1 MVQQVPENIDF
12 PAEEEKILQF
22 WSEYNCFQE
31 CLKQSKHK
39 PTFTFYDGPPF
50 ATGLPHYGH
59 ILAGTIKDIVTRYA
73 HQSGF
78 HVDRRFGW
86 DCHGLPVEYEID
98 KTLGIRGPEDVAKL
112 GIAEYNSQCR
122 AIVMRYSAE
131 WKSTITRLGRW
142 IDFDND
148 YKTLYPQFMESVW
161 WVFKQLYNKGLVYRG
176 VKVMPFSTACNTPLS
191 NFESHQNYKDV
202 QDPSI
207 FVTFPL
213 EEDENVSLVAWT
225 TTPWTLPSNL
235 ALCVNPD
242 MQYVKIKDVA
252 RGKLHILMEAR
263 LPALYK
269 LESDY
274 EILERFPG
282 AYLKGKKYRP
292 LFDYFVKY
300 KENGAFTVL
309 VDNYVKEE
317 EGTGV
322 VHQAPYFGADDY
334 RVCMDFNIIQKDS
347 LPICPVDASGCFTA
361 EVTDFAGQYVKD
373 ADKNIIRTLKEQ
385 GRLLVAGTF
394 THSYPFCW
402 RSDTPLI
409 YKAVPSWFIRV
420 EHMVDQLLRNN
431 DLCYWVPEFVRE
443 KRFGNWLKD
452 ARDWAISRN
461 RYWGTPIPLWVS
473 DDFEEV
479 VCIGSVAELEEL
491 SGVKISDL
499 HRESIDHLTIPS
511 HCGKGLLHRVSEV
524 FDCWFESGSMP
535 YAQIHYPFENKREF
549 EDAFPADFIAEGID
563 QTRGWFYTLLVL
575 ATALFGR
582 PPFKNVIVNGLVLA
596 SDGQKMSKRKKN
608 YPDPLSIIHKYGADA
623 LRLYLI
629 NSPVVRAENLRFK
642 EEGVRDVLKDV
653 LLPWY
658 NAYRFF
664 IQNVLRLQKE
674 EEMEF
679 LYKENMVKE
688 SANITDRWILS
699 FMQSLVGFFETEMA
713 AYRLYTVV
721 PRLVKFVDVLTNWY
735 VRMNRR
741 RLKGE
746 NGVEDCV
753 LALETLFSVLLS
765 LCRLMAP
772 YTPFL
777 TELMYQNLKLL
788 IDPVSVRDKDT
799 LSIHYLMLP
808 PVREELI
815 DKKTESAV
823 SRMQSVIELGRVIR
837 DRKTIPIKYP
847 LKEIVVIHQDPEAL
861 NEIKSLEKYIIE
873 ELNVRKVTLSTDKNK
888 YGIRLRAEPDHMV
901 LGKRLKGAFKM
912 VMTSIKQLS
921 SEELERFQESGTIV
935 VEGHEL
941 HEEDIRLMYTF
952 DQAAG
957 ETTQFEAHSDAQA
970 LVLLDVTPDQAM
982 VDEGMAREVINRI
995 QKLRKKCNLVPTDE
1009 ITVYYKANSEGK
1021 YLNNVIKS
1029 HTEFIFATI
1038 KSPLKPYPVPTSD
1051 KILIQEKMQLKG
1063 SDLEL
1068 TLTRGSSTP
1077 GPACAYVNLN
1087 ICTNGSEQSKSGVLL
1102 LENPKGD
1109 NRLDL
1114 LKLKNV
1120 VTSIFDVKNTELAVF
1135 HGETEIKNQTNLL
1148 SLNGKTLCVTGGSTP
1163 SVIDSPSALLCQY
1176 INLQLLNAD
1185 PQECLMGTVGT
1196 LLLENPLG
1204 QNGLTHQGLL
1214 YEAAKVFGLRSRK
1227 LKLFL
1232 NETQTDEITEEI
1244 PMKSLNT
1251 KTVYVSVL
1259 PTTADF

>member
-1 MVQQVPENIDF
+1 MVQQVPENISF

-22 WSEYNCFQE
+22 WSDFNCFQE
-31 CLKQSKHK
+31 CLKQSKHRPK
-39 PTFTFYDGPPF
+39 FTFYDGPPF

-98 KTLGIRGPEDVAKL
+98 KTLGIRGPEDVAKM
-112 GIAEYNSQCR
+112 GIAEYNNQCR
-122 AIVMRYSAE
+122 AIVMRYSSE
-131 WKSTITRLGRW
+131 WKSIITRLGRW

-161 WVFKQLYNKGLVYRG
+161 WVFKQLYDKGLVYRG
-176 VKVMPFSTACNTPLS
+176 VKVMPYSTACNTPLS
-191 NFESHQNYKDV
+191 NFEAHQNYKDV
-202 QDPSI
+202 QDPSV

-213 EEDENVSLVAWT
+213 EEDENISLVAWT

-235 ALCVNPD
+235 AVCVNPD
-242 MQYVKIKDVA
+242 MVYVKVKDVA
-252 RGKLHILMEAR
+252 RGKLLILMEAR
-263 LPALYK
+263 LSALYK

-282 AYLKGKKYRP
+282 VYLKGKKYKP
-292 LFDYFVKY
+292 LFDYFLKY

-317 EGTGV
+317 EGTGI
-322 VHQAPYFGADDY
+322 VHQAPYFGADDF

-361 EVTDFAGQYVKD
+361 EVTHFAGQYVKEG
-373 ADKNIIRTLKEQ
+373 DKNIIRTLKEQ
-385 GRLLVAGTF
+385 GRLLLASTF

-409 YKAVPSWFIRV
+409 YKAVPSWFVRV

-431 DLCYWVPEFVRE
+431 DLCYWVPEFVQE

-491 SGVKISDL
+491 SGAKILDL

-511 HCGKGLLHRVSEV
+511 RCGKGPLRRISEV

-535 YAQIHYPFENKREF
+535 YAQVHYPFENKREF

-575 ATALFGR
+575 ATALFR
-582 PPFKNVIVNGLVLA
+582 QPPYKNVIANGLILA

-608 YPDPLSIIHKYGADA
+608 YPDPVSVIQKYGADA

-629 NSPVVRAENLRFK
+629 NSPMVRAENLRFK
-642 EEGVRDVLKDV
+642 EEGVRNVLKDV

-658 NAYRFF
+658 NAYRLF
-664 IQNVLRLQKE
+664 IQNALRLHKE
-674 EEMEF
+674 EEIQF
-679 LYKENMVKE
+679 LYNENTVKE
-688 SANITDRWILS
+688 SPNITDRWILS
-699 FMQSLVGFFETEMA
+699 FMQSLLGFFETEMA

-746 NGVEDCV
+746 NGTEDCV
-753 LALETLFSVLLS
+753 MALETLFSVLLS

-777 TELMYQNLKLL
+777 TELMYQNLKML
-788 IDPVSVRDKDT
+788 IDPVSVQDKDT

-808 PVREELI
+808 RVREELI
-815 DKKTESAV
+815 DKKTENAV

-837 DRKTIPIKYP
+837 DRKTIAIKYP
-847 LKEIVVIHQDPEAL
+847 LKEIVVIHQDPDAL
-861 NEIKSLEKYIIE
+861 NDIRSLEKYILE
-873 ELNVRKVTLSTDKNK
+873 ELNVRKVTLSTDKYK

-901 LGKRLKGAFKM
+901 LGKRLKGAFKA
-912 VMTSIKQLS
+912 VMMAIKQLNG
-921 SEELERFQESGTIV
+921 EELEQFQKSGSIV

-941 HEEDIRLMYTF
+941 REEDIRLMYTF
-952 DQAAG
+952 DQTRGGTA
-957 ETTQFEAHSDAQA
+957 QFEAHSNAQ
-970 LVLLDVTPDQAM
+970 
-982 VDEGMAREVINRI
+982 
-995 QKLRKKCNLVPTDE
+995 CNLVPTDE
-1009 ITVYYKANSEGK
+1009 ITVYYNAKSEEM
-1021 YLNNVIKS
+1021 YLNNVIES
-1029 HTEFIFATI
+1029 HTEFICATI
-1038 KSPLKPYPVPTSD
+1038 KAPLKPYPVSTSE
-1051 KILIQEKMQLKG
+1051 KILIEEKTQLKG
-1063 SDLEL
+1063 SDLEI
-1068 TLTRGSSTP
+1068 TFTRGLSTP
-1077 GPACAYVNLN
+1077 GPACAYVNLH
-1087 ICTNGSEQSKSGVLL
+1087 ICANGREQGGVLL

-1109 NRLDL
+1109 NKLDL
-1114 LKLKNV
+1114 LKLKSV
-1120 VTSIFDVKNTELAVF
+1120 VTSIFGVKTTELSVF
-1135 HGETEIKNQTNLL
+1135 HGETEIQKQTDLL
-1148 SLNGKTLCVTGGSTP
+1148 SLSGRTLCVTAGPAP
-1163 SVIDSPSALLCQY
+1163 SPASSSSPLLCRY
-1176 INLQLLNAD
+1176 INLQLLGAQ

-1214 YEAAKVFGLRSRK
+1214 CEAAKVFGLRSRK

-1232 NETQTDEITEEI
+1232 NETQTREITEDI
-1244 PMKSLNT
+1244 PMKTLNM

-1259 PTTADF
+1259 PTTADC

>member
-1 MVQQVPENIDF
+1 MVQQVPENINF

-22 WSEYNCFQE
+22 WSEFNCFQE
-31 CLKQSKHK
+31 CLKQSKHR
-39 PTFTFYDGPPF
+39 PRFTFYDGPPF

-98 KTLGIRGPEDVAKL
+98 KTLGIRGPEDVAKM

-131 WKSTITRLGRW
+131 WKSTVTRLGRW

-161 WVFKQLYNKGLVYRG
+161 WVFKQLYDKGLVYRG
-176 VKVMPFSTACNTPLS
+176 VKVMPYSTACNTPLS

-202 QDPSI
+202 QDPSV

-242 MQYVKIKDVA
+242 LQYVKIKDVV
-252 RGKLHILMEAR
+252 RGRLLILMEAR
-263 LPALYK
+263 LSALYK

-282 AYLKGKKYRP
+282 VQLKGKKYKP

-309 VDNYVKEE
+309 VDHYVKEE

-322 VHQAPYFGADDY
+322 VHQAPYFGADDF

-347 LPICPVDASGCFTA
+347 APICPVDASGCFTA
-361 EVTDFAGQYVKD
+361 EVTHFTGQHVKD
-373 ADKNIIRTLKEQ
+373 ADKNIIKTLKEQ
-385 GRLLVAGTF
+385 GRILVASTF

-409 YKAVPSWFIRV
+409 YKAVPSWFVRV
-420 EHMVDQLLRNN
+420 EHMVDKLLRNN

-452 ARDWAISRN
+452 AHDWAISRN

-473 DDFEEV
+473 EDFEEV
-479 VCIGSVAELEEL
+479 VCIGSVSELEEL
-491 SGVKISDL
+491 SGAKVSDL

-511 HCGKGLLHRVSEV
+511 RCGKGTLRRIPEV

-535 YAQIHYPFENKREF
+535 YAQVHYPFENKREF

-575 ATALFGR
+575 ATALFGQ

-608 YPDPLSIIHKYGADA
+608 YPDPVSVIQKYGADA

-664 IQNVLRLQKE
+664 VQNVLRLHKE

-679 LYKENMVKE
+679 LCNVNTVKE
-688 SANITDRWILS
+688 SPNITDRWILS
-699 FMQSLVGFFETEMA
+699 FMQSLVGFFETEM
-713 AYRLYTVV
+713 
-721 PRLVKFVDVLTNWY
+721 
-735 VRMNRR
+735 
-741 RLKGE
+741 GE
-746 NGVEDCV
+746 SGVEDCV
-753 LALETLFSVLLS
+753 MALETLFSVLLS

-777 TELMYQNLKLL
+777 TELMYQNLKVL
-788 IDPVSVRDKDT
+788 IDPVAVQDKDT

-808 PVREELI
+808 HVREELI
-815 DKKTESAV
+815 DKKTENAV
-823 SRMQSVIELGRVIR
+823 CRMQSVIELGRVIR

-861 NEIKSLEKYIIE
+861 NDIRSLEKYILE

-888 YGIRLRAEPDHMV
+888 YGVRLRAEPDHMV
-901 LGKRLKGAFKM
+901 LGKRLKGAFKT

-921 SEELERFQESGTIV
+921 SEELEQFQRSGSIV

-941 HEEDIRLMYTF
+941 HDEDIRLMYTF
-952 DQAAG
+952 DQ
-957 ETTQFEAHSDAQA
+957 TTGGTAQFEAHSDAQA
-970 LVLLDVTPDQAM
+970 LVLLDVTPDQSM

-1009 ITVYYKANSEGK
+1009 ITVYYNAKSEDR
-1021 YLNNVIKS
+1021 YLNNVIES

-1038 KSPLKPYPVPTSD
+1038 KAPLKPYPVSTSE
-1051 KILIQEKMQLKG
+1051 KVLIQEKTQLKG
-1063 SDLEL
+1063 SELEI
-1068 TLTRGSSTP
+1068 TLTRGLSPPLSLS

-1087 ICTNGSEQSKSGVLL
+1087 ICANGYEQGGVLL

-1109 NRLDL
+1109 NKLDL
-1114 LKLKNV
+1114 LKLKSV
-1120 VTSIFDVKNTELAVF
+1120 VTSIFGVKNTKLTVF
-1135 HGETEIKNQTNLL
+1135 HGETEIQNQTDLL
-1148 SLNGKTLCVTGGSTP
+1148 SLSGKTLSVTAGSAP
-1163 SVIDSPSALLCQY
+1163 SPVSSPGALLCQY
-1176 INLQLLNAD
+1176 INLQLLNAE

-1204 QNGLTHQGLL
+1204 QNGLTHRGLL

-1232 NETQTDEITEEI
+1232 NETQTHEITEDI
-1244 PMKSLNT
+1244 PMKTLNM

-1259 PTTADF
+1259 PTTAEF

>member
-1 MVQQVPENIDF
+1 MVQQVPENINF
-12 PAEEEKILQF
+12 PAEEEKILEF
-22 WSEYNCFQE
+22 WTKFNCFQE

-39 PTFTFYDGPPF
+39 PKFTFYDGPPF

-98 KTLGIRGPEDVAKL
+98 KTLGIRGPEDVAKM

-122 AIVMRYSAE
+122 AIVMRYSTE
-131 WKSTITRLGRW
+131 WKSTVTRLGRW

-148 YKTLYPQFMESVW
+148 YKTLYPEFMESVW
-161 WVFKQLYNKGLVYRG
+161 WVFKQLYDKGLVYRG

-202 QDPSI
+202 QDPSV

-213 EEDENVSLVAWT
+213 EEDETVSLVAWT

-235 ALCVNPD
+235 AVCVNPE

-252 RGKLHILMEAR
+252 RGKLLILMEAR
-263 LPALYK
+263 LSALYK

-282 AYLKGKKYRP
+282 TYLKGKKYRP
-292 LFDYFVKY
+292 LFDYFVKC

-334 RVCMDFNIIQKDS
+334 RVCMDFNIIRKDS
-347 LPICPVDASGCFTA
+347 LPVCPVDASGCFTA
-361 EVTDFAGQYVKD
+361 EVTHFAGQYVKD
-373 ADKNIIRTLKEQ
+373 ADKSIIRTLKEQ
-385 GRLLVAGTF
+385 GRLLVATTF

-409 YKAVPSWFIRV
+409 YKAVPSWFVRV
-420 EHMVDQLLRNN
+420 ENMVDQLLRNN
-431 DLCYWVPEFVRE
+431 DLSYWVPEFVRE

-473 DDFEEV
+473 DDFMEV
-479 VCIGSVAELEEL
+479 VCIGSMAELEEL
-491 SGVKISDL
+491 SGAKISDL
-499 HRESIDHLTIPS
+499 HRESVDHLTIPS
-511 HCGKGLLHRVSEV
+511 RCGKGSLHRISEV

-535 YAQIHYPFENKREF
+535 YAQVHYPFENKREF

-575 ATALFGR
+575 ATALFGQ

-608 YPDPLSIIHKYGADA
+608 YPDPVSIIQKYGADA

-664 IQNVLRLQKE
+664 IQNIVRLQKE
-674 EEMEF
+674 EEIEF
-679 LYKENMVKE
+679 LYNENTVRK
-688 SANITDRWILS
+688 SPNVTDQWILS
-699 FMQSLVGFFETEMA
+699 FMQSLIDFFATEMA

-721 PRLVKFVDVLTNWY
+721 PRLVKFVDTLTNWY

-753 LALETLFSVLLS
+753 TALETLFSVLLS

-772 YTPFL
+772 YIPFL
-777 TELMYQNLKLL
+777 TELMYQNLKVL
-788 IDPVSVRDKDT
+788 IDPVSVQDKDT

-808 PVREELI
+808 RVREELI
-815 DKKTESAV
+815 DKKIESAI

-861 NEIKSLEKYIIE
+861 KDIKSLEKYVIE

-901 LGKRLKGAFKM
+901 LGKRLKGAFKA

-921 SEELERFQESGTIV
+921 SEELEQFQKTGTIV

-941 HEEDIRLMYTF
+941 HDEDIRLMYTF
-952 DQAAG
+952 DQATGGTA
-957 ETTQFEAHSDAQA
+957 QFEAHSDAQA
-970 LVLLDVTPDQAM
+970 LVLLDVTPDQSM

-995 QKLRKKCNLVPTDE
+995 QKLRKKCHLVPTDE
-1009 ITVYYKANSEGK
+1009 ITVYYNAKSEGR
-1021 YLNNVIKS
+1021 YLNNIIES

-1038 KSPLKPYPVPTSD
+1038 KAPLKPYPVPPPD
-1051 KILIQEKMQLKG
+1051 EILIQEKTQLKG
-1063 SDLEL
+1063 SELEI
-1068 TLTRGSSTP
+1068 TLTRGSSLP

-1087 ICTNGSEQSKSGVLL
+1087 ICANGSEQGGVLL

-1114 LKLKNV
+1114 LKLKSV
-1120 VTSIFDVKNTELAVF
+1120 VSSIFGVRKTDLAVF
-1135 HGETEIKNQTNLL
+1135 HNETEIQNQTDLL
-1148 SLNGKTLCVTGGSTP
+1148 GLSGKTLCVTAGLAPSPINSSST
-1163 SVIDSPSALLCQY
+1163 LLCQY
-1176 INLQLLNAD
+1176 VNLQLLNAE

-1204 QNGLTHQGLL
+1204 QNGLTHKGLL

-1232 NETQTDEITEEI
+1232 NETQTQEITEDI
-1244 PMKSLNT
+1244 PMKTLNM
-1251 KTVYVSVL
+1251 KTVWHL
-1259 PTTADF
+1259 EGKK